1 MFRTVSPETLAA
13 IHAQDAPVPFM
24 ELIDSGLLWW
34 INKEAFHRLG
44 RKLQVTPEG
53 FRLLGNGL
61 QGRIV
66 HDDLTDTVRF
76 PSFTRTAAIVEG
88 QGELDWFYKFLE

>member
-13 IHAQDAPVPFM
+13 IRAQDVPVPFM

-44 RKLQVTPEG
+44 RKLEITPEG
-53 FRLLGNGL
+53 FRILGNGE
-61 QGRIV
+61 QDIV
-66 HDDLTDTVRF
+66 HDSVTRDVRAD
-76 PSFTRTAAIVEG
+76 SFGRTTGLVEG
-88 QGELDWFYKFLE
+88 QKKLVWFYKFLE